1 MPEITLEEYELMNR
15 ILSDTRTG
23 WWKADYRLQT
33 YFFSKQIM
41 ELTGLPSDRLSF
53 ADFLNRIRTDFRFR
67 IGEEIATLE
76 QPYVYDM
83 TFPILCPKGEIW
95 IHIKKLHQEKNAH
108 GDSIITGSI
117 QIVDSPETTKSEQAA
132 ALRINNLLY
141 QLNNIS
147 YTLLSFLQ
155 NNNTSE
161 IINKILQDILQ
172 VFKAGRAYIIE
183 YDSEI
188 KTQTCTFEVVDNNIE
203 KEQTL
208 ITDLATTDNVW
219 WTEQIMSGHS
229 IVLST
234 LDDLPEEAA
243 SEKEFLALQSIK
255 SLIVVP
261 LVSPQGAWGYVGI
274 DVVEDFHQWSDEDCQ
289 WFTSLVN
296 IINIY
301 IELQKSRQEAQTERD
316 YLQNLYKHMPLGY
329 LRARILYDQQQNP
342 VDLLF
347 TDANLAAKKITG
359 KSNFNGLRASSL
371 GLDFSSNLLQLTTLS
386 PNKDYLDD
394 THFVSRI
401 NKYFHFISYMTRPD
415 EVIYLF
421 SDITETFNTHQ
432 ALDRSEKILRNIYDN
447 LPAGIE
453 LYDKNGFLIDLN
465 TKDMEIFGIANK
477 ETVLGVNLFENP
489 NLPLHIIEALRR
501 KEAITFRIKY
511 PLSTIK
517 NYYSSKKNGLLEIYT
532 TATELYDS
540 QGNLIN
546 YLLINIDNTEI
557 TQVYS
562 QLAEFESSF
571 SMVSKFGKIGYC
583 RFDIWTRTGYGI
595 PQWYYNLGEEATT
608 PLSEIIGVYKHVHP
622 EDRDYI
628 LKSIQQMKAGVIESF
643 FKDLRITT
651 AEGNKWTRIN
661 VIRNTMNDDPQK
673 LDMICVNYDVTELK
687 ETEQRLIEAKERA
700 EESDRLKSAFLAN
713 MSHEIRTPLNAIVGF
728 SDLLAESDD
737 REERFGYL
745 KIVQENNE
753 LLLQL
758 ISDILDL
765 SKIEAGTFKFIND
778 RVNVYQLCNEIVR
791 SYSIKIKN
799 HQVKLIFDEQSPVY
813 YITSDKNRV
822 IQVLSNFINNALKFT
837 SQGTITLGL

>member
-1 MPEITLEEYELMNR
+1 M
-15 ILSDTRTG
+15 
-23 WWKADYRLQT
+23 
-33 YFFSKQIM
+33 
-41 ELTGLPSDRLSF
+41 
-53 ADFLNRIRTDFRFR
+53 
-67 IGEEIATLE
+67 
-76 QPYVYDM
+76 
-83 TFPILCPKGEIW
+83 
-95 IHIKKLHQEKNAH
+95 
-108 GDSIITGSI
+108 
-117 QIVDSPETTKSEQAA
+117 
-132 ALRINNLLY
+132 Y

-837 SQGTITLGL
+837 SQGTITLGYELLPNHELKLYVCDTGQGIAEEKVIFDRFVKLNTFVQGTGLGLSICKSLVKQMGGQIGVNSKEGEGSCFWFTHPISLTQTEKKRNNPEN